1 MASIV
6 TFLTGA
12 DNDHNP
18 FYLEQF
24 NEDSAYTC
32 DEFHCLDACEVDKII
47 HGGPPGFATID
58 DELEAL
64 ETDAD
69 SHHRGNIEAA
79 CAQAKRY
86 MESTTG
92 CGSVVKNEMAIAF
105 LNSDIWSRLRRDRQ
119 HSHSHSSSSSS
130 SEEDMPGPCYAHF
143 DTRYAIGTH
152 AAGWDEIEEFSTS
165 AAHGFYIHDN
175 EYTMAAAQE
184 LRDCISYRCCPT
196 GTLITWWNQ
205 AIAGTT
211 CKITQG
217 KYGTT
222 DTAFADHD
230 ALAD

>member
-1 MASIV
+1 
-6 TFLTGA
+6 
-12 DNDHNP
+12 
-18 FYLEQF
+18 
-24 NEDSAYTC
+24 
-32 DEFHCLDACEVDKII
+32 
-47 HGGPPGFATID
+47 
-58 DELEAL
+58 
-64 ETDAD
+64 
-69 SHHRGNIEAA
+69 
-79 CAQAKRY
+79 
-86 MESTTG
+86 
-92 CGSVVKNEMAIAF
+92 MAIAL

-196 GTLITWWNQ
+196 GTAYTWWNQ